1 MANKA
6 REQMERRAQK
16 AIVQHAFIRWESAV
30 IIGLTMLLTVLATVL
45 AALPLTVD
53 LGPWW
58 VWLLAGIVAEA
69 MLVYS
74 SLSDDAANKQVV
86 AEMLRSEFQPG
97 RIKTPELRR
106 QVEEA
111 FNYRSRIATAI
122 QEQPDTV
129 LRDELIQTASQLDD
143 WLEELYYLAQ
153 RLDRYGSERELY
165 QKNRARAVERL
176 QQLQAQLRTE
186 DSPAVKTDIEVNI
199 SSKRRQLE
207 TIDQLDNA
215 MEQARLRLENTLTA
229 MSTIHAQMTLLGA
242 KDIDS
247 GRAQRLRQDIA
258 EEVNELTD
266 ILAAMDEVYTT
277 NGTT

>member
-6 REQMERRAQK
+6 REQMEKRAQK
-16 AIVQHAFIRWESAV
+16 AIVQHAFMRWESAV
-30 IIGLTMLLTVLATVL
+30 IIALTILLTFFSAFFTGLL
-45 AALPLTVD
+45 L
-53 LGPWW
+53 PWW

-199 SSKRRQLE
+199 TSKRRQLE

-277 NGTT
+277 NGTA

>member
-6 REQMERRAQK
+6 REQMEKRAQK

>member
-1 MANKA
+1 M
-6 REQMERRAQK
+6 
-16 AIVQHAFIRWESAV
+16 

>member
-6 REQMERRAQK
+6 REQMEKRAQK

-74 SLSDDAANKQVV
+74 SLSDGAANKQVV

>member
-1 MANKA
+1 M
-6 REQMERRAQK
+6 
-16 AIVQHAFIRWESAV
+16 
-30 IIGLTMLLTVLATVL
+30 
-45 AALPLTVD
+45 
-53 LGPWW
+53 
-58 VWLLAGIVAEA
+58 
-69 MLVYS
+69 
-74 SLSDDAANKQVV
+74 
-86 AEMLRSEFQPG
+86 
-97 RIKTPELRR
+97 
-106 QVEEA
+106 
-111 FNYRSRIATAI
+111 
-122 QEQPDTV
+122 
-129 LRDELIQTASQLDD
+129 
-143 WLEELYYLAQ
+143 
-153 RLDRYGSERELY
+153 
-165 QKNRARAVERL
+165 ERL